1 MHGIASHLGNHV
13 NFSRAILGFGIE
25 SRDPRA
31 EAAALA
37 TRLSPGS
44 SSRDPLR
51 LIESQFVPYAFD
63 NGVFMKCFLA
73 LCWGML
79 AWSPAAA
86 AQHDYRNLDR
96 GRPLSTE
103 DAYPVEAGALEVM
116 LPWSVERAARGS
128 AVVLEPEVTWGILRN
143 AMIGVGAP
151 IVLGD
156 DGGLAG
162 LRPFAFYNFNT
173 EGMIPGV
180 AARLD
185 VTTPV
190 GALGGEQPIG
200 MLTLILTRSWGTTR
214 LHANGGLA
222 IGRANGPLEDHPP
235 NESVSVGIDHTLWRR
250 SMVVMADVQR
260 NSVDDASWWVV
271 AAGMRV
277 QATPTTVL
285 DVGVQRRLSR
295 IGPDLQVT
303 AGFTRAL
310 SLRGGV
316 E

>member
-1 MHGIASHLGNHV
+1 
-13 NFSRAILGFGIE
+13 
-25 SRDPRA
+25 
-31 EAAALA
+31 
-37 TRLSPGS
+37 
-44 SSRDPLR
+44 
-51 LIESQFVPYAFD
+51 
-63 NGVFMKCFLA
+63 
-73 LCWGML
+73 
-79 AWSPAAA
+79 
-86 AQHDYRNLDR
+86 
-96 GRPLSTE
+96 
-103 DAYPVEAGALEVM
+103 
-116 LPWSVERAARGS
+116 
-128 AVVLEPEVTWGILRN
+128 
-143 AMIGVGAP
+143 MIGVGAP

-173 EGMIPGV
+173 EGTVPAV

-200 MLTLILTRSWGTTR
+200 MLTLILTRSLGTTR
-214 LHANGGLA
+214 LHANGGIA

-235 NESVSVGIDHTLWRR
+235 HASISVGIDHTLWRR

-295 IGPDLQVT
+295 IGPDLHFT
-303 AGFTRAL
+303 AGFTRAFAV
-310 SLRGGV
+310 RGGV